1 MNAPKAP
8 LNSLTNKTIGTAAHQ
23 KPTKKFTILKRPNTP
38 ASRRADAVKDVGHD
52 GLSETASDTSVHSDG
67 DLSVFDLPASQKQ
80 GASLSSIPCQTS
92 KATSA
97 VDPLLSPPSSYDEM
111 ESFVSDNRR
120 EKTESILANTPA
132 CKPAA
137 EKRAGLIKKLL
148 KDFPDRT
155 GIISRDRGSLRVRYP
170 PDSSTQI
177 HVFVDASNI
186 MIGFHDSFKSSRNI
200 PITTKARR
208 LSLSFHNLSIIL
220 ERGRKATKRVLVGSD
235 RFPAIKEAERIG
247 YETNIL
253 DRVQKDKQRTSR
265 RSKFRSANSNGA
277 HGSSSGSDAQP
288 REERWVEQG
297 VDEILQLK
305 ILESLVDT
313 EAPATIVLATGDA
326 AKAEYSGGFLKMVER
341 ALQKGWAVE
350 VVSFSMNT
358 SSAYKK
364 KGFHYKWRSQF
375 KMIYLDDYIEEL
387 LDT

>member
-1 MNAPKAP
+1 
-8 LNSLTNKTIGTAAHQ
+8 
-23 KPTKKFTILKRPNTP
+23 
-38 ASRRADAVKDVGHD
+38 
-52 GLSETASDTSVHSDG
+52 
-67 DLSVFDLPASQKQ
+67 
-80 GASLSSIPCQTS
+80 
-92 KATSA
+92 
-97 VDPLLSPPSSYDEM
+97 
-111 ESFVSDNRR
+111 
-120 EKTESILANTPA
+120 
-132 CKPAA
+132 
-137 EKRAGLIKKLL
+137 
-148 KDFPDRT
+148 
-155 GIISRDRGSLRVRYP
+155 
-170 PDSSTQI
+170 
-177 HVFVDASNI
+177 

-265 RSKFRSANSNGA
+265 RSKFRRANSNGA